1 MLLVGLKKAF
11 LAAHHGGLEDENEFF
26 LCVCLVYAHG
36 YGGVE
41 QGRVYIHV

>member
-26 LCVCLVYAHG
+26 LCVCLVYFMENTEKRMTCWCFG
-36 YGGVE
+36 T
-41 QGRVYIHV
+41 